1 MSPDGPSYPPDASAQ
16 TFLLTV
22 RGTPVP
28 ATVEEARTVH
38 NATAGAPPSVAG
50 AQALGDLS
58 HNVFVDASNGAGGDL
73 LFIDYWNSLSGLGRF
88 FTDPAVQESAGQLF
102 STREGTVWSGTDTF
116 GDFHL
121 AAPSGRS
128 TAGVGV
134 LRVRVTAIEEAAPA
148 FAAYSAAT
156 INTARRHGI
165 VSHATWARV
174 PDPGA
179 EPVAEVIGID
189 QWLDP
194 EAMARFYALRLGFDH
209 VARCSRASRR
219 PRAGARRRATG
230 RSGRRRGRADRRVR
244 AREGLW
250 RWSHQRYTQ
259 RSACPG
265 GAMSRRVAC
274 CPRKPLDGEAR
285 RSLKTQ
291 QRAHSAVSTTVEC
304 PGPTDRPR
312 AGRQA
317 ISVERRGPRGVQRA
331 PSVATRQL
339 FGSTSRRV

>member
-128 TAGVGV
+128 
-134 LRVRVTAIEEAAPA
+134 
-148 FAAYSAAT
+148 
-156 INTARRHGI
+156 
-165 VSHATWARV
+165 
-174 PDPGA
+174 PGR
-179 EPVAEVIGID
+179 P
-189 QWLDP
+189 
-194 EAMARFYALRLGFDH
+194 
-209 VARCSRASRR
+209 SSRR
-219 PRAGARRRATG
+219 TPTPGSRG
-230 RSGRRRGRADRRVR
+230 RS
-244 AREGLW
+244 
-250 RWSHQRYTQ
+250 S
-259 RSACPG
+259 
-265 GAMSRRVAC
+265 
-274 CPRKPLDGEAR
+274 
-285 RSLKTQ
+285 
-291 QRAHSAVSTTVEC
+291 
-304 PGPTDRPR
+304 PT
-312 AGRQA
+312 A
-317 ISVERRGPRGVQRA
+317 
-331 PSVATRQL
+331 
-339 FGSTSRRV
+339 TSRTSTPRSPRPAPRSTASGGR